1 MSTTPRCLVSFMAIA
16 IGLACECLG
25 QQHKEI
31 TNSIGMKMVFIP
43 NGAFKM
49 GSPLS
54 EQERN
59 ADEVQHEVTISRD
72 FYLGA
77 YEVTQSQY
85 KRIMGSNPSRFQGVV
100 SDFNE
105 ELPVESVRWEDAV
118 DFCNKLNQTEPHNL
132 FGRVYRLPTEA
143 EWEYACRAG
152 TESTYSFGTDKALLS
167 EYAWYKENGA
177 DRIHTVGLK
186 EPNPWGLYDMYGN
199 VWEWC
204 FDYGGAYVNSAVK
217 DPSGPAYGDIH
228 VLRGGSFRMYSQGI
242 RSAGIRGHLGR
253 IGLDSSG
260 FRVVLG
266 FPVTPSNVGS
276 PEEKIAV
283 DKSIES
289 NQIINS
295 IGMRFALIPRGTF
308 MMGSPEVEH
317 WRSDDE
323 ALHEVIISRDYY
335 LGIHEVTQDQYLK
348 VVGENPSFFRGLKV
362 RGSSKEHPME
372 CVSWKEAVEF
382 CKQLS
387 ELPEEK
393 MARRVYRLPT
403 EAEWEYACRAGTKT
417 AFSFAEN
424 GDLLA
429 SYRWY
434 HRHGWFELNS
444 SCESHGVGQKQPNRW
459 GLYDM
464 HGNVWEWCADWY
476 DAYPEGPLVDPSGPE
491 LGTRRVMRGGS
502 YLLGFEDLCRSA
514 SRISFEP
521 SYQFVDMGFRVAM
534 DIRPE

>member
-1 MSTTPRCLVSFMAIA
+1 MSITPRCLVLFMAIA
-16 IGLACECLG
+16 MCLVYETLG
-25 QQHKEI
+25 QQPKEI
-31 TNSIGMKMVFIP
+31 SNSIGMKMVFIP
-43 NGAFKM
+43 KGTFMKGA
-49 GSPLS
+49 PTS
-54 EQERN
+54 EEGRKD
-59 ADEVQHEVTISRD
+59 DEVQHEVTITRD

-100 SDFNE
+100 CDFNE
-105 ELPVESVRWEDAV
+105 ELPVDSVRWEDAV
-118 DFCNKLNQTEPHNL
+118 DFCNKLNQTEPHHL

-167 EYAWYKENGA
+167 EYAWYKENSA

-204 FDYGGAYVNSAVK
+204 FDYGGAYVNTAVR
-217 DPSGPAYGDIH
+217 DPAGPAYGDTH
-228 VLRGGSFRMYSQGI
+228 VLRGGSFRNYWQAI
-242 RSAGIRGHLGR
+242 RSAGIRGNDGR
-253 IGLDSSG
+253 IGRDSCG

-266 FPVTPSNVGS
+266 FPVTRLNVGM
-276 PEEKIAV
+276 PAEKMTVEE
-283 DKSIES
+283 SIES

-295 IGMRFALIPRGTF
+295 IGMRFTLIPKGTF
-308 MMGSPEVEH
+308 MMGSPDGEL
-317 WRSDDE
+317 WRSEDE
-323 ALHEVIISRDYY
+323 TVHEVTISRDYY
-335 LGIHEVTQDQYLK
+335 FGIHEVTQDQYLK
-348 VVGENPSFFRGLKV
+348 VTGVNPSFFQGFRI
-362 RGSSKEHPME
+362 RGSSMNHPVE
-372 CVSWKEAVEF
+372 EVSWEDAVEF

-387 ELPEEK
+387 QLPEEIK
-393 MARRVYRLPT
+393 AGRVYRLPT
-403 EAEWEYACRAGTKT
+403 EAEWEYACRASTKT
-417 AFSFAEN
+417 AFSFDEK

-434 HRHGWFELNS
+434 HRDGWFELNS
-444 SCESHGVGQKQPNRW
+444 SGETHGVGQKQPNRW

-476 DAYPEGPLVDPSGPE
+476 AEYPEGPLVDPSGP
-491 LGTRRVMRGGS
+491 GFGGRRVARGGS

-514 SRISFEP
+514 SRMAFEP
-521 SYQFVDMGFRVAM
+521 TCQNVDIGFRVAM

>member
-1 MSTTPRCLVSFMAIA
+1 MSTTPRCFIFCTAIA
-16 IGLACECLG
+16 IGLACECMG
-25 QQHKEI
+25 QEHKEI

-43 NGAFKM
+43 HGTFNM
-49 GSPLS
+49 GSTLS

-100 SDFNE
+100 CDFNE
-105 ELPVESVRWEDAV
+105 ELPVDSVRWEDAV
-118 DFCNKLNQTEPHNL
+118 DFCNKLNRIEPQNL
-132 FGRVYRLPTEA
+132 LGRVYRLPTEA

-152 TESTYSFGTDKALLS
+152 TESTYSFGTEKALLS
-167 EYAWYKENGA
+167 EYAWYKENSA

-199 VWEWC
+199 VFEWC
-204 FDYGGAYVNSAVK
+204 FDYGGAYVNSAVR
-217 DPSGPAYGDIH
+217 DPAGPTYGDTH
-228 VLRGGSFRMYSQGI
+228 VLRGGSFSMYWQGI
-242 RSAGIRGHLGR
+242 RSAGIRGNAGR
-253 IGLDSSG
+253 IDRGSCG

-276 PEEKIAV
+276 PEEKMTV
-283 DKSIES
+283 DESIQS
-289 NQIINS
+289 NAIINS
-295 IGMRFALIPRGTF
+295 IGMRFALIPKGTF
-308 MMGSPEVEH
+308 MMGSPEGELE
-317 WRSDDE
+317 RSEDE
-323 ALHEVIISRDYY
+323 TVHEVTISRDYY
-335 LGIHEVTQDQYLK
+335 FGIHEVTQDQYLK
-348 VVGENPSFFRGLKV
+348 VTGVNPSFFQGFRV
-362 RGSSKEHPME
+362 RGSSMNHPVE
-372 CVSWKEAVEF
+372 QVSWEDAVEF

-393 MARRVYRLPT
+393 QAGRVYRLPT

-417 AFSFAEN
+417 AFSFDEE

-434 HRHGWFELNS
+434 HRDGWFELNS
-444 SCESHGVGQKQPNRW
+444 SGETHGVGQKQPNRW

-476 DAYPEGPLVDPSGPE
+476 AEYPEGPLVDPSGPSFGE
-491 LGTRRVMRGGS
+491 RRVARGGS
-502 YLLGFEDLCRSA
+502 YLLGFTDLCRS
-514 SRISFEP
+514 SNRFSIEP
-521 SYQFVDMGFRVAM
+521 SFQFVDRGFRVAM
-534 DIRPE
+534 DIRSE